1 MKSLQNFLFELS
13 ELDVRLWVDGDR
25 LRCNAPEAALTPAV
39 CAELAERKAEILK
52 FLNQAN
58 RAACSTLEPIQ
69 PVPRD
74 GNIPLSFGQQG
85 LWFLDQLERESIAYN
100 QLFAI
105 HLKGSLNV
113 AVLEQA
119 LTEIIRRHE
128 ILRTSFNTSDGQPVQ
143 VIAPNLNFRL
153 SVVDLLGLPEA
164 NQLAE
169 FQQLAIS
176 ELERPFH
183 LAQLPLL
190 RVTLLQ
196 LKEAEHVLL
205 FTIHHIIADGW
216 SGGIIIRELGALYK
230 ALLTG
235 EPCPLPEL
243 SIQYADFAHWQ
254 QQWLREVAF
263 AEQLTYW
270 KQQLAGAPPVLQLP
284 SDRPRPAIQTFR
296 GATTTLKVEADV
308 AQRLKQLSQQE
319 GATLFMTLLASFQVL
334 LYRYTNQDDI
344 CIGTTLAN
352 RRSRELE
359 LLIGFFVNTV
369 VLRTNL
375 SGNPSFQEVLGRV
388 RRVALEAYKHGDF
401 PFNLLVEQLQPERNL
416 SNTPLFQVM
425 FVLENAPTDTLELPG
440 LTLSPLEIPIKTAKF
455 DLTLSMRETEQGL
468 FGTFEYNTDLFDADT
483 ITRMVGHF
491 QTLLS
496 AIVANPQQCL
506 CELPLLTEVEQYQLL
521 REWNDT
527 QAEYPLDQ
535 CIHQLFEAQVEQTPD
550 AVAVVFEDE
559 QLTYRQLN
567 QRVNQ
572 LAHYLRT
579 LGVKPEVLVG
589 ICLERSLE
597 MVVGLLGILKA
608 GGAYVPLDPAY
619 PQKRLAFMVSDA
631 QVSVLLT
638 NEKLVKKLPD
648 LTANPN
654 QSVVHLD
661 TKADVINQQSNSNPV
676 HEVTPDNLAYVL
688 YTSGSTGTPKGVLGC
703 HRGAVNRLN
712 WNPYPFTQEDICCQK
727 TSLNFV
733 DSVWEIFAPL
743 LHGRPTVIISDESLK
758 DPHQLVQTL
767 CTRQVTRIVL
777 VPSLLR
783 VLLDTFPDL
792 QSRLPK
798 LKYWVSSG
806 EALSVELCDRFRERM
821 SQSILINLYG
831 SSEVAADV
839 TWYDTT
845 NRQFPQCVSIGRP
858 ISNMQVYVLDNYLQ
872 PVPIGVPGELYV
884 SGEGLARGYLN
895 RPELTAEKFI
905 PNPFKIQN
913 SKYPSGRTKP
923 YKIKNSYSERLFKTG
938 DLACYLPDGNIKF
951 LGRIDHQVKIRG
963 FRIELGEIEAVLSQY
978 PEVQEAV
985 VIVREDRPGDKRLVA
1000 YIVSN
1005 QEQAPNTSKLR
1016 NSLKEQLPDYMVPLV
1031 LVVLEALPLT
1041 PNGKVDRQALPVP
1054 EQRHSEPETAFVTPQ
1069 TPIEKELADIWSEV
1083 LNIEQVGIYDNFFDI
1098 GGHSLIATQLM
1109 SRVQTRLDV
1118 EIPLRELFASPT
1130 IKELAETLE
1139 LALIAQSSSM
1149 KIDEM
1154 LDLIEGIDEEEA
1166 QKIFALNEQQYQGL
1180 N

>member
-1 MKSLQNFLFELS
+1 MKSIQEFLSYLS
-13 ELDVRLWVDGDR
+13 ELDVRLWLDGNR
-25 LRCNAPEAALTPAV
+25 LRCNAPQEVLTPALQS
-39 CAELAERKAEILK
+39 ELAERKSEIIQ
-52 FLNQAN
+52 FLNQVN
-58 RAACSTLEPIQ
+58 LAASSTIESIQ
-69 PVPRD
+69 PIPQ
-74 GNIPLSFGQQG
+74 GEKPPLSFAQQG
-85 LWFLDQLERESIAYN
+85 LWFIDQLEGGSATYN
-100 QLFAI
+100 QLLAI
-105 HLKGSLNV
+105 SLKGSLN
-113 AVLEQA
+113 AVILEQA
-119 LTEIIRRHE
+119 LAEIVRRHD
-128 ILRTSFNTSDGQPVQ
+128 ILRTTFKNVDGEPIQE
-143 VIAPNLNFRL
+143 IDPNLNITL
-153 SVVDLLGLPEA
+153 AVVNWSNLPQAE
-164 NQLAE
+164 QLVQI
-169 FQQLAIS
+169 QQFAIS
-176 ELERPFH
+176 QIDRPFN
-183 LAQLPLL
+183 LAQGSLL

-196 LKEAEHVLL
+196 LNEAESVLL
-205 FTIHHIIADGW
+205 LTMHHIIADAW
-216 SGGIIIRELGALYK
+216 SGGIIMRELAALYEVFSAGK
-230 ALLTG
+230 
-235 EPCPLPEL
+235 PSPLPDL
-243 SIQYADFAHWQ
+243 SIQYADFAYWQ
-254 QQWLREVAF
+254 QRLRGAVLE
-263 AEQLTYW
+263 EQLSYW
-270 KQQLAGAPPVLQLP
+270 KQQLEGAPPVLQLP
-284 SDRPRPAIQTFR
+284 SDRPRPAVQTSR
-296 GATTTLKVEADV
+296 GAIAPLHLGVEV
-308 AQRLKQLSQQE
+308 TEQLKQFSQQE
-319 GATLFMTLLASFQVL
+319 GATLFITLLAAFGTL
-334 LYRYTNQDDI
+334 LTRYTNQEDI
-344 CIGTTLAN
+344 CIGTTIAN
-352 RRSRELE
+352 RDSRELNA
-359 LLIGFFVNTV
+359 LIGYFVNTV
-369 VLRTNL
+369 VMRTDL
-375 SGNPSFQEVLGRV
+375 SGNPSFRDLLRRV
-388 RRVALEAYKHGDF
+388 RQVAWDAYDRKDL
-401 PFNLLVEQLQPERNL
+401 PFHLLVEKLQPERDL
-416 SNTPLFQVM
+416 SYTPVFQVM

-440 LTLSPLEIPIKTAKF
+440 LSLSRYELPIATAKF

-468 FGTFEYNTDLFDADT
+468 IGKFEYNTDLFDADT

-496 AIVANPQQCL
+496 AIVDNPQQRVY
-506 CELPLLTEVEQYQLL
+506 ELSLLTEAERHQLL
-521 REWNDT
+521 VEWNDT
-527 QAEYPLDQ
+527 KAEYPQ
-535 CIHQLFEAQVEQTPD
+535 KACIHQLFEAQVEQTPD
-550 AVAVVFEDE
+550 AVAVISGNE
-559 QLTYRQLN
+559 QLTYRELN
-567 QRVNQ
+567 QRANKI
-572 LAHYLRT
+572 AHYLRT

-638 NEKLVKKLPD
+638 NEKLVEKLPD

-654 QSVVHLD
+654 QTLVYLD
-661 TKADVINQQSNSNPV
+661 TNKDAINQQNNSNPV
-676 HEVTPDNLAYVL
+676 HKVTLDNLAYVF
-688 YTSGSTGTPKGVLGC
+688 YTSGSTGTPKGVLSC
-703 HRGAVNRLN
+703 HRSAVNRLN
-712 WNPYPFTQEDICCQK
+712 WNPYSCTEEDICCQK

-733 DSVWEIFAPL
+733 DSVGEIFAPL
-743 LHGRPTVIISDESLK
+743 LHGRPTVIISDETLK
-758 DPHQLVQTL
+758 DPHRLVQTL
-767 CTRQVTRIVL
+767 SSQQVTRIVL

-792 QSRLPK
+792 QSQLPK

-821 SQSILINLYG
+821 PQSILINLYG

-845 NRQFPQCVSIGRP
+845 NRQFPQCVPIGRP

-905 PNPFKIQN
+905 TNPFKSQ
-913 SKYPSGRTKP
+913 
-923 YKIKNSYSERLFKTG
+923 NSYSERLFKTG

-1000 YIVSN
+1000 YIVPN
-1005 QEQAPNTSKLR
+1005 QEQVPNTSKLR
-1016 NSLKEQLPDYMVPLV
+1016 NSLKEQLPDYMVPSV
-1031 LVVLEALPLT
+1031 LVVLKALPLT

-1069 TPIEKELADIWSEV
+1069 TPIEKELADIWIEV

-1109 SRVQTRLDV
+1109 SRVRTRLGV
-1118 EIPLRELFASPT
+1118 EIPLRELFAFPT
-1130 IKELAETLE
+1130 IKELSEIVE
-1139 LALIAQSSSM
+1139 LALIANSSST

-1166 QKIFALNEQQYQGL
+1166 QKIFALSEQQYQGL

>member
-1 MKSLQNFLFELS
+1 MKSIQEFLSYLS
-13 ELDVRLWVDGDR
+13 ELDVRLWLDGNR
-25 LRCNAPEAALTPAV
+25 LRCNAPQEVLTPALQS
-39 CAELAERKAEILK
+39 ELAERKSEIIK

-58 RAACSTLEPIQ
+58 LTASSTIESIQ
-69 PVPRD
+69 PIPQ
-74 GNIPLSFGQQG
+74 GEKPPLSFAQQG
-85 LWFLDQLERESIAYN
+85 LWFIDQLEGGSATYN
-100 QLFAI
+100 QLLAI
-105 HLKGSLNV
+105 SLKGSLNIV
-113 AVLEQA
+113 VLEQA
-119 LTEIIRRHE
+119 LAEIVRRHD
-128 ILRTSFNTSDGQPVQ
+128 ILRTSFKTVDGEPIQE
-143 VIAPNLNFRL
+143 IDPNLNITL
-153 SVVDLLGLPEA
+153 SVVDWSNLPQPEQCVQIQQFA
-164 NQLAE
+164 ISQIDRPFNLAE
-169 FQQLAIS
+169 G
-176 ELERPFH
+176 
-183 LAQLPLL
+183 PLL
-190 RVTLLQ
+190 RVALLQ
-196 LKEAEHVLL
+196 LNAAESVLL
-205 FTIHHIIADGW
+205 LTMHHTIADAW
-216 SGGIIIRELGALYK
+216 SSGIIMRELAALYEAFSASK
-230 ALLTG
+230 
-235 EPCPLPEL
+235 PSPLPDL
-243 SIQYADFAHWQ
+243 SIQYADFAYWQ
-254 QQWLREVAF
+254 QQRLRGAVLE
-263 AEQLTYW
+263 EQLSYW
-270 KQQLAGAPPVLQLP
+270 KQQLEGAPPVLQLP
-284 SDRPRPAIQTFR
+284 SDRQRPAVQTSR
-296 GATTTLKVEADV
+296 GAIASLQLGVDV
-308 AQRLKQLSQQE
+308 TEQLKQLSQQE
-319 GATLFMTLLASFQVL
+319 GVTLFITLLAAFGTL
-334 LYRYTNQDDI
+334 LTRYTNQDDI
-344 CIGTTLAN
+344 CIGTTIAN
-352 RRSRELE
+352 RDSRELSA
-359 LLIGFFVNTV
+359 LIGYFVNTV
-369 VLRTNL
+369 VMRTDL
-375 SGNPSFQEVLGRV
+375 SGNPSFRDVLRRV
-388 RRVALEAYKHGDF
+388 RQVAWDAYDRKDV
-401 PFNLLVEQLQPERNL
+401 PFHLLVEKLQPDRDL
-416 SNTPLFQVM
+416 SYTPLFQVM
-425 FVLENAPTDTLELPG
+425 FVLENTLTDTLELPG
-440 LTLSPLEIPIKTAKF
+440 LSLSRYELPIATAKF
-455 DLTLSMRETEQGL
+455 DLTLSMRETQQGL
-468 FGTFEYNTDLFDADT
+468 VGQFEYNTDLFDAAT
-483 ITRMVGHF
+483 ITRMVGLF

-496 AIVANPQQCL
+496 AIVDNPQQRL
-506 CELPLLTEVEQYQLL
+506 YELPLLTEAERHQLL
-521 REWNDT
+521 VEWNDT
-527 QAEYPLDQ
+527 KAEYPQ
-535 CIHQLFEAQVEQTPD
+535 KACIHQLFEAQVEQTPD
-550 AVAVVFEDE
+550 AVAVIFEDE
-559 QLTYRQLN
+559 QLTYQELN
-567 QRVNQ
+567 QRANKI
-572 LAHYLRT
+572 AHYLRT

-589 ICLERSLE
+589 ICLERSWE

-654 QSVVHLD
+654 QTVVYLD
-661 TKADVINQQSNSNPV
+661 TKADAIDQQSTSNPA

-743 LHGRPTVIISDESLK
+743 LHGRPTVIIPDESLK

-767 CTRQVTRIVL
+767 STQQVTRIVL

-845 NRQFPQCVSIGRP
+845 NRQFPQCVPIGRP

-905 PNPFKIQN
+905 PNPFKIH
-913 SKYPSGRTKP
+913 
-923 YKIKNSYSERLFKTG
+923 NSYSERLFKTG
-938 DLACYLPDGNIKF
+938 DLACYLADGNIKF

-985 VIVREDRPGDKRLVA
+985 VIVREDRPGNKRLVA
-1000 YIVSN
+1000 YIVPN
-1005 QEQAPNTSKLR
+1005 QEQVPNTSKLR
-1016 NSLKEQLPDYMVPLV
+1016 NSLKEQLPDYMMPSV
-1031 LVVLEALPLT
+1031 LVVLAALPLT

-1054 EQRHSEPETAFVTPQ
+1054 EQRHSEPAFVTPQ
-1069 TPIEKELADIWSEV
+1069 TPIEKELANIWSEV

-1109 SRVQTRLDV
+1109 SRVRTRLGV
-1118 EIPLRELFASPT
+1118 ELPLRELFASPT
-1130 IKELAETLE
+1130 IKELSEIVE
-1139 LALIAQSSSM
+1139 LALIANSSST

-1154 LDLIEGIDEEEA
+1154 LDLIEGIDEDEA
-1166 QKIFALNEQQYQGL
+1166 QNMFALNEQQYQGL